1 MSRFRLTVAALA
13 LCTAGI
19 AAAQTPATPATRA
32 DHAHPASAAAI
43 DVPSIAQAPVDVVEA
58 FGRALA
64 AADFAT
70 VERLL
75 APDVLILETGGGERS
90 RKEYL
95 SHHAKSDAKFL
106 AGTQSTLKH
115 RRARVDGGLAWV
127 GSESE
132 VQATSGGK
140 PVTLLSTETMVL
152 HQAPDGWRIAH
163 VHWSSRPKK

>member
-1 MSRFRLTVAALA
+1 MPNFRLIPATLV
-13 LCTAGI
+13 LCTASI
-19 AAAQTPATPATRA
+19 AAAQAPQATPAG
-32 DHAHPASAAAI
+32 HPHPGPVATI
-43 DVPSIAQAPVDVVEA
+43 DVPAAAQAPVEVVEA

-75 APDVLILETGGGERS
+75 DPGVLILETGGSERS
-90 RKEYL
+90 REEYL
-95 SHHAKSDAKFL
+95 AHHAKSDAKFI
-106 AGTQSTLKH
+106 ADAKSTLKH
-115 RRARVDGGLAWV
+115 RRARVDGALAWV

-132 VQATSGGK
+132 LQATSRGK

-152 HQAPDGWRIAH
+152 RQTPDGWRIAH